1 MGNKIKLSIE
11 DIGFITTF
19 ENVTKT
25 NVKDCI
31 IDKDKNKAVF
41 IVAEGQ
47 AGMAIGKGGM
57 NIQRLEKKLNKKI
70 EVLEFSSDPLKFISN
85 ILRPIKLRD
94 GYISEKSDG
103 TKILHASILK
113 SKFGIVKMKITRAK
127 ELVKKY
133 FDINEVIVQ

>member
-25 NVKDCI
+25 NVKDCL

-47 AGMAIGKGGM
+47 AGMAIGKGGI
-57 NIQRLEKKLNKKI
+57 NIKRLENKLKKKI

-85 ILRPIKLRD
+85 LIRPLKLKE

-103 TKILHASILK
+103 TKVLHASILK
-113 SKFGIVKMKITRAK
+113 NKFSSVRTKVLRAK
-127 ELVKKY
+127 ELIKKY
-133 FDINEVIVQ
+133 FDINDVIIQ